1 MKITILGCGAYGTAL
16 ANMFLENKCEIKMWN
31 KFGDIFDN
39 LRQEYQDIYFTT
51 NLEESLEDCELLVIA
66 IPVAF
71 IESVAKELANYYNNQ
86 DILIASKGIS
96 IDDGLLATEILKKV

>member
-51 NLEESLEDCELLVIA
+51 NLEES
-66 IPVAF
+66 
-71 IESVAKELANYYNNQ
+71 
-86 DILIASKGIS
+86 
-96 IDDGLLATEILKKV
+96 